1 MNEEG
6 KQTIEN
12 NNRLGIAPNQIVQ
25 RTNKKHTRAQFVAT
39 WTLTII
45 NKVRDKFHQFFLV
58 GL

>member
-1 MNEEG
+1 VNEER

-25 RTNKKHTRAQFVAT
+25 TTIKKHTRAQFVAT
-39 WTLTII
+39 WSLTIME
-45 NKVRDKFHQFFLV
+45 VRGKFHQNFLV